1 MELKKEL
8 CNKLIEENLVEEGD
22 MIVHSYANNRLTGK
36 RPINTVQNK
45 DKNVSAVLTTR
56 PDTLGIVVNDAS
68 VNRIGGLFD
77 TEEQTRQAGSIY
89 DTEGLAPNIDT
100 MQGGYRQ
107 PLVPQMFN
115 PYNEKEIE
123 DIAPTQ
129 TTQCGSRT
137 SSAAVLVTEP
147 VLVGGVGEKVSNNG
161 TQYYQQ
167 DRVYDANAV
176 ALCQSA
182 NENFNPWYAVA
193 QRKREEGHNIEVSDR
208 EYANAITTIQTDSM
222 VGEPQSCL
230 IQPIDRDYQKKGEKR
245 ETHVETKTD
254 GTSHAL
260 RTNGET
266 MTTNGLRIRKLT
278 PKECWRLMY
287 WDDESFEK
295 AEKVNSN
302 SALYKQAGN
311 GICVNVMSAIF
322 KELL

>member
-22 MIVHSYANNRLTGK
+22 MIVHSYANNRLSGK
-36 RPINTVQNK
+36 RPINTTQNK

-56 PDTLGIVVNDAS
+56 PDTLGIVVNDGDGITLFESEDFGGVKVQKQISPTIRAEK
-68 VNRIGGLFD
+68 VCAGVVRMGGLFD
-77 TEEQTRQAGSIY
+77 TEEQTHQAGSIY

-107 PLVPQMFN
+107 PLVP
-115 PYNEKEIE
+115 
-123 DIAPTQ
+123 
-129 TTQCGSRT
+129 
-137 SSAAVLVTEP
+137 
-147 VLVGGVGEKVSNNG
+147 
-161 TQYYQQ
+161 
-167 DRVYDANAV
+167 
-176 ALCQSA
+176 
-182 NENFNPWYAVA
+182 WYAVA
-193 QRKREEGHNIEVSDR
+193 QRGREDGQNIEISDR
-208 EYANAITTIQTDSM
+208 EYANAITTAQKDSM

-230 IQPIDRDYQKKGEKR
+230 IQPIDRDYSRKGDKR

-295 AEKVNSN
+295 AEKVNSA
-302 SALYKQAGN
+302 SQLYKQAGN